1 MFRLCESSDEDMIVA
16 NILERFSNT
25 RERNRFIVNAI
36 FDYANSSGRDY
47 VISQHCSKH
56 TVVVPAQSNRSA
68 VDKDER
74 NPKTEDVC
82 ETNEA
87 VSMEDHCEENND
99 SNLSETELNTNDDVL
114 QMILNKLGL
123 LEDGFNTKLS
133 EMEERLQKVEVVE
146 EPAHES
152 ELLTVSEETI
162 KKDTLNQIN
171 NDNKYDEKT
180 ELMDESQVSYADI
193 NTPVDIIQPGLNN
206 VNEEFEETDNEFD
219 RMIDRTKIGG
229 AMESLFNLYN
239 DDNY

>member
-1 MFRLCESSDEDMIVA
+1 MVPSYKKIMFRLCESSDEDMIVA

-36 FDYANSSGRDY
+36 FDYANGSGRDH
-47 VISQHCSKH
+47 VISQHCS
-56 TVVVPAQSNRSA
+56 
-68 VDKDER
+68 
-74 NPKTEDVC
+74 
-82 ETNEA
+82 
-87 VSMEDHCEENND
+87 EENND
-99 SNLSETELNTNDDVL
+99 SNLSEAALNTNDDVL

-133 EMEERLQKVEVVE
+133 EMEERLQKIEVVE

-152 ELLTVSEETI
+152 ELLTMSEETR